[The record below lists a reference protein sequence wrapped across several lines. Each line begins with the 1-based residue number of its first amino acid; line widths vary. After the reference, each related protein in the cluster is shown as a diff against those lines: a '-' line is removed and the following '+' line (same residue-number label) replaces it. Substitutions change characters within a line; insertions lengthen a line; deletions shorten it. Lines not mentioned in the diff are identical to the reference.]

1 MRYSASLFAVFCFYV
16 ASVVLCLAQSSAPDE
31 IAQLRAEIQR
41 LSDRLEVLEQKA
53 QAPTNEQARV
63 PMNEQASATL
73 PSQLMQ
79 DGPKDYIPLD
89 PYWHEGLHLVSTD
102 KAFDISVGGRLHMD
116 AAVISGDA
124 GLRRDLAERD
134 AGGLHNGSEIRRAQV
149 HLKGTIYHDLYYK
162 MEYNF
167 SGGGS
172 LGDCFV
178 QWNNLPLIDHL
189 LMGKASRAFGLGD
202 TPSSNYQIF
211 MESPAL
217 SIFGGG
223 GLGFAVGGGILRD
236 RMSWAAQLYGNAD
249 GDGLETDAEPNLNLR
264 LTGLPWY
271 EDKGRRLFHV
281 GLSYKYAD
289 ENDALSYK
297 QRPDSHLAPYFVN
310 TGDIRMSGENVLG
323 YDAALC
329 LGPFSLEG
337 EYNAVYIQQK
347 NSEDLNDPDD
357 LFFHGY
363 YVTGSWFLT
372 GESRGNEYMT
382 GWGAFDSRPHPLR
395 NFSIQEG
402 TWGAWQLA
410 ACYSGLMLSD
420 ANIEGGEMAT
430 FTAGLNWY
438 WNSTTRLMFNYVHSH
453 LNGSGNADIG
463 EARFHVEF

>member
-1 MRYSASLFAVFCFYV
+1 MRPSVYLFIFLFLYSAGAV
-16 ASVVLCLAQSSAPDE
+16 SCLAQSNAPNE

-41 LSDRLEVLEQKA
+41 LSERLEVLEQQA
-53 QAPTNEQARV
+53 QQQTNEQANAVLPLKAV
-63 PMNEQASATL
+63 PEE
-73 PSQLMQ
+73 
-79 DGPKDYIPLD
+79 GPKDYIALS
-89 PYWHEGLHLVSTD
+89 PYWHEGLHIVSAD
-102 KAFDISVGGRLHMD
+102 KAFDISIGGRLHLD

-124 GLRRDLAERD
+124 GLRSYLAERD
-134 AGGLHNGSEIRRAQV
+134 GSGLHNGSEIRRAQLHV
-149 HLKGTIYHDLYYK
+149 KGTLYTDLYYK

-172 LGDCFV
+172 LGDCFL
-178 QWNNLPLIDHL
+178 QWNSLPVIDQVLI
-189 LMGKASRAFGLGD
+189 GKASRAFGLGD

-223 GLGFAVGGGILRD
+223 GLGLAVGGGILRN
-236 RMSWAAQLYGNAD
+236 RMSWAAQLYGNTD

-271 EDKGRRLFHV
+271 EDKGRRMFHL

-347 NSEDLNDPDD
+347 TSAELSDPDD

-363 YVTGSWFLT
+363 YLTGSWFLT
-372 GESRGNEYMT
+372 GERRGNQYMT
-382 GWGAFDSRPHPLR
+382 GWGAFDSRARPLH
-395 NFSIQEG
+395 NFSLQDG

-410 ACYSGLMLSD
+410 ARYSGLMLND

-430 FTAGLNWY
+430 FTTGLNWY

-453 LNGSGNADIG
+453 LNGAGNADIG
-463 EARFHVEF
+463 EARLHMEF